1 MVDKI
6 ITDKGTISLSIVD
19 ENDLVS
25 EIIRSNNLR
34 RDDNHQLS
42 IVKGK
47 LQVEDREVGPDYT
60 DMDQAI
66 KLVGESDEAELKDL
80 LGKAEGI
87 QAPPRISRQNI
98 RNRVFQGLTN
108 VGLDPEKS
116 SFVADL
122 FVGDMDTEMGLL
134 DFMLVM
140 SPVDI
145 IEGIK
150 RFRGGAKLEG
160 GLQTAAGV
168 LEAAPYV
175 GKAVKTLKEP
185 IKSAVSSVAGPAR
198 EFIANQGGGTRLG
211 ANDMTNIIAE
221 GVVALDDTINPKN
234 VSKTSSPPSENL
246 MGINVRSDTKNNLSY
261 ADLII
266 DGQKTF
272 ETRDTNSLKSYIGK
286 KVAIVK
292 TGEGDAKAIGTVTV
306 GEPIEVNA
314 QQFRELQD
322 QHLVPQGS
330 TFDIKEGKTKFLY
343 PLSNAERFD
352 TEQNVG
358 KGIVAR
364 KVLQSETAKPNIDEV
379 KKVLNARAEQMKQKT
394 TERVQPSGQNKLFD
408 TSKEGYEKLETEQK
422 DIEIPRNTISNV
434 MPLRNRTAKV
444 IEMSDQIADV
454 LAKRVEPVKGTNV
467 QFFYHTG
474 PLINKAVEL
483 GIPKEKAV
491 ESLKKFA
498 MNYAVTSP
506 RTMTEQNLRNAS
518 LVSVKENMNK
528 SLTDI
533 IGPGG
538 EGVNE
543 KGYPM
548 MINPGGIHRK
558 LIDDKNA
565 GTLDVNTN
573 PKPISFAE
581 NVAGNLE
588 PVTVDTHA
596 IRAVFDAM
604 NEIEPGSVPLD
615 FIGGKKT
622 QTETSTEVT
631 KKFREMYKKDP
642 SSLDV
647 STMIND
653 TLASQ
658 MLEGKSMQT
667 EYAVFVDIYKKVA
680 EKAGVKPAEA
690 QSLSWFANG
699 NKTGLASEPKTV
711 VDLIDD
717 RVDVTAQILNKS
729 KEEVFKKFFEGS
741 LPLLSIPVGV
751 TLLET
756 GAMMENEDGE

>member
-60 DMDQAI
+60 DIDQAI
-66 KLVGESDEAELKDL
+66 KLVGESDEAQLKDL

-87 QAPPRISRQNI
+87 EAPPRISRQNI

-108 VGLDPEKS
+108 VGLDAEKS

>member
-66 KLVGESDEAELKDL
+66 KLVGESDEAQLKDL

-87 QAPPRISRQNI
+87 EAPPRISRQNI

-108 VGLDPEKS
+108 VGLDAEKS

>member
-1 MVDKI
+1 MMA
-6 ITDKGTISLSIVD
+6 
-19 ENDLVS
+19 EEFDLVS

-98 RNRVFQGLTN
+98 RNRVFQGLSN

-122 FVGDMDTEMGLL
+122 FVGDMNTEFGLL
-134 DFMLVM
+134 DFMAVM

-145 IEGIK
+145 IEGIR
-150 RFRGGAKLEG
+150 RFRGGSKLEG
-160 GLQTAAGV
+160 SLQAGMGFA
-168 LEAAPYV
+168 EAATYV

-211 ANDMTNIIAE
+211 ANDMTNIMAE
-221 GVVALDDTINPKN
+221 GVVALDDTINPK
-234 VSKTSSPPSENL
+234 S
-246 MGINVRSDTKNNLSY
+246 
-261 ADLII
+261 
-266 DGQKTF
+266 
-272 ETRDTNSLKSYIGK
+272 
-286 KVAIVK
+286 
-292 TGEGDAKAIGTVTV
+292 
-306 GEPIEVNA
+306 
-314 QQFRELQD
+314 
-322 QHLVPQGS
+322 
-330 TFDIKEGKTKFLY
+330 
-343 PLSNAERFD
+343 
-352 TEQNVG
+352 
-358 KGIVAR
+358 
-364 KVLQSETAKPNIDEV
+364 AKPNIDEV
-379 KKVLNARAEQMKQKT
+379 KEVLNARAEQMKQKT

-474 PLINKAVEL
+474 PLVNKAVEL

-596 IRAVFDAM
+596 IRAVFDVM

-680 EKAGVKPAEA
+680 EKQA
-690 QSLSWFANG
+690 
-699 NKTGLASEPKTV
+699 
-711 VDLIDD
+711 
-717 RVDVTAQILNKS
+717 
-729 KEEVFKKFFEGS
+729 
-741 LPLLSIPVGV
+741 
-751 TLLET
+751 
-756 GAMMENEDGE
+756 

>member
-60 DMDQAI
+60 DIDQAI
-66 KLVGESDEAELKDL
+66 KLVGESDEAQLKDL

-87 QAPPRISRQNI
+87 EAPPRISRQNI

-379 KKVLNARAEQMKQKT
+379 KEVLNARAEQMKQKT

-604 NEIEPGSVPLD
+604 NEIEPGSVPID
-615 FIGGKKT
+615 FIGGKTAKKT
-622 QTETSTEVT
+622 KEFQ
-631 KKFREMYKKDP
+631 EMYKKDP

-653 TLASQ
+653 TLATQ

-741 LPLLSIPVGV
+741 LPLLSVPVGV

-756 GAMMENEDGE
+756 GAMMENEDGD

>member
-1 MVDKI
+1 MA
-6 ITDKGTISLSIVD
+6 
-19 ENDLVS
+19 EEFDLVS

-34 RDDNHQLS
+34 MSDNHQLS
-42 IVKGK
+42 IVKGRLK
-47 LQVEDREVGPDYT
+47 VEDREVGPDYT

-66 KLVGESDEAELKDL
+66 KMVGESDEAELKDL

-87 QAPPRISRQNI
+87 EGPPRISRQNI
-98 RNRVFQGLTN
+98 RNRVFQGLSN

-122 FVGDMDTEMGLL
+122 FVGDMNTEFGLL
-134 DFMLVM
+134 DFMAVM
-140 SPVDI
+140 APVDI
-145 IEGIK
+145 IEGIR

-160 GLQTAAGV
+160 SLQTAAGA

-185 IKSAVSSVAGPAR
+185 IKTAVSSVAGPAR
-198 EFIANQGGGTRLG
+198 EFIEKQGSGTRLG
-211 ANDMTNIIAE
+211 ANDMTNIVAE
-221 GVVALDDTINPKN
+221 GVVALDDTINPK
-234 VSKTSSPPSENL
+234 S
-246 MGINVRSDTKNNLSY
+246 
-261 ADLII
+261 
-266 DGQKTF
+266 
-272 ETRDTNSLKSYIGK
+272 
-286 KVAIVK
+286 
-292 TGEGDAKAIGTVTV
+292 
-306 GEPIEVNA
+306 
-314 QQFRELQD
+314 
-322 QHLVPQGS
+322 
-330 TFDIKEGKTKFLY
+330 
-343 PLSNAERFD
+343 
-352 TEQNVG
+352 
-358 KGIVAR
+358 
-364 KVLQSETAKPNIDEV
+364 AKPNIDEV
-379 KKVLNARAEQMKQKT
+379 KEVLNARAEQMKQKT

-444 IEMSDQIADV
+444 IEMSDKIADV
-454 LAKRVEPVKGTNV
+454 LAKRIEPVKGTNV

-498 MNYAVTSP
+498 LNYAVTSP

-548 MINPGGIHRK
+548 IINPGGIHRK

-596 IRAVFDAM
+596 IRAVFDVM
-604 NEIEPGSVPLD
+604 NEMEPGSVPLD

-622 QTETSTEVT
+622 KTETSTEVT

-658 MLEGKSMQT
+658 MLDGKSMQT

-717 RVDVTAQILNKS
+717 RVDVTAQILNQS

-741 LPLLSIPVGV
+741 LPLLSVPVGV

-756 GAMMENEDGE
+756 GAMMENEDGG